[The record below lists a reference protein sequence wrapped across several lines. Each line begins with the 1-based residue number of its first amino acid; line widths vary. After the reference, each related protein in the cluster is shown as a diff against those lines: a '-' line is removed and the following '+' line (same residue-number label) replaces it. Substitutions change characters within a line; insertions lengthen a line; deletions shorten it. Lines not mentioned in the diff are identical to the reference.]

1 MAFRVMF
8 IRVRVS
14 ATRHAITLIQTLD
27 TPMLNASRGG
37 TGGRRAFPNSL
48 LDARRSARLVTVH
61 VEVALGPAR
70 PILYLS
76 RLVVPASRLK

>member
-14 ATRHAITLIQTLD
+14 ATRHVVTLIQTLL
-27 TPMLNASRGG
+27 TPMLNRSRRGA
-37 TGGRRAFPNSL
+37 GGRRAFPNSL
-48 LDARRSARLVTVH
+48 VDARRSPRLVTVH
-61 VEVALGPAR
+61 FEVPLGPPRGSSAFW
-70 PILYLS
+70 